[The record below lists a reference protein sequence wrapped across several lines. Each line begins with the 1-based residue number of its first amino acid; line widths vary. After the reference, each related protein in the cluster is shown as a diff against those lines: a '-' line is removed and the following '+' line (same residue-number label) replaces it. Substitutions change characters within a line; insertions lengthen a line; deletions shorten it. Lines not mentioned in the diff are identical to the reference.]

1 MIPGGTPLARS
12 MRMAM
17 RHEGSIRP
25 AAPLDRALRVFA
37 DVRPGEGATALLL
50 ALNVF
55 LLLTTY
61 YLLKPVREALIL
73 GEGSAELKSY
83 MSAAQVAVLAF
94 VVPLYG
100 RLVASLPRLQLIR
113 IVTWFFV
120 SCLVV
125 FYLLARTGVPLG
137 IVFFIWIGIFNLMAV
152 AQFWAF
158 ANDIYTRDEGE
169 RLFPIVGFGASLG
182 AVLGAVLAGWLI
194 GPFGIFQMLL
204 IGAAGLL
211 AQLEITKAVERRER
225 ARPRPVQP
233 SAHDDAAAPHNAFAL
248 VFRSRYLTLIGVML
262 MIFYCVDSIAEYIL
276 GSVVREY
283 ALDTVAAGQAN
294 GSTVQEMI
302 GRFYSTYFG
311 LVNAGS
317 LLLQL
322 FIVSRVVKY
331 LGVGLSVC
339 IQPALAFLAY
349 NVITFAPSLGFILAA
364 QVSSKS
370 ADYSL
375 NNTVRNM
382 LFLPCTREEKYSA
395 KQVIDSLFVRF
406 GDLLS
411 AGIVFLGT
419 AAFGLST
426 TGFGA
431 VNITLA
437 AVGLS
442 VAFLVGHTYV
452 KLTRPRVVGSQ
463 PLVAAGAGTPVSA
476 R

>member
-1 MIPGGTPLARS
+1 
-12 MRMAM
+12 
-17 RHEGSIRP
+17 
-25 AAPLDRALRVFA
+25 
-37 DVRPGEGATALLL
+37 LLL

-83 MSAAQVAVLAF
+83 MSAAQVAVLAV

-100 RLVASLPRLQLIR
+100 RLVAAVPRLQLIR
-113 IVTWFFV
+113 LVTWFFIG
-120 SCLVV
+120 CLAL
-125 FYLLARTGVPLG
+125 FYLLARLGVPLG
-137 IVFFIWIGIFNLMAV
+137 MVFFIWIGVFNLMIV
-152 AQFWAF
+152 AQFWGF
-158 ANDIYTRDEGE
+158 ANDVYTREEGE

-194 GPFGIFQMLL
+194 GPIGIFQMLL
-204 IGAAGLL
+204 VGAAGLL
-211 AQLEITKAVERRER
+211 LQLQITKIVDRRER
-225 ARPRPVQP
+225 NPARPQQEA
-233 SAHDDAAAPHNAFAL
+233 AHKPAAPHNAFAL

-262 MIFYCVDSIAEYIL
+262 MIFYCVDATAEYIL
-276 GSVVREY
+276 GSVVRQH
-283 ALDTVAAGQAN
+283 AMDTIAAGQAN
-294 GSTVQEMI
+294 GATVQEVI

-311 LVNAGS
+311 LINAAS

-322 FIVSRVVKY
+322 FVVSRVVKH

-339 IQPALAFLAY
+339 IQPVLAFLAY
-349 NVITFAPSLGFILAA
+349 NVITFAPSLGFILTA
-364 QVSSKS
+364 QVASKS

-411 AGIVFLGT
+411 AGVVFLGT
-419 AAFGLST
+419 TVLGLST
-426 TGFGA
+426 TGFGTI
-431 VNITLA
+431 NIMLTA
-437 AVGLS
+437 IGLS
-442 VAFLVGHTYV
+442 VAFAVGHLYV
-452 KLTRPRVVGSQ
+452 KLTTGRTRGSQ
-463 PLVAAGAGTPVSA
+463 PFVAAAAGSPA
-476 R
+476 RAR